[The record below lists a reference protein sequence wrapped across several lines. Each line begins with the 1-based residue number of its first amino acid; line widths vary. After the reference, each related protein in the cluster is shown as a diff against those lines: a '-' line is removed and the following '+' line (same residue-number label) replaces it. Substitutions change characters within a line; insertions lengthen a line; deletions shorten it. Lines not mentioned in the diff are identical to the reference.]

1 MKKEVVITYDEKDYE
16 LLRVSALLK
25 LPSSPCIKCSLEIG
39 CCGCKEY
46 DRYKSA
52 WKPYEDAGIKD
63 IAKKLLRRIE
73 IKQEIS
79 KLEEEFNELT
89 NQIPSQFV
97 TESNYKE

>member
-1 MKKEVVITYDEKDYE
+1 MKKEVIITYDEKDCE
-16 LLRVSALLK
+16 LLRVSTLLK
-25 LPSSPCIKCSLEIG
+25 LPSSPCIKCSLGIG

-46 DRYKSA
+46 DRYESA
-52 WKPYEDAGIKD
+52 WKHYEDAGIKG

-89 NQIPSQFV
+89 SQIPSQFV
-97 TESNYKE
+97 TEE